1 MLQAYEDWRDSVSSG
16 GRESTSR
23 VRNPSWKM
31 ISELMGGMRST
42 KACYH
47 RIYFLLSLESEERL
61 KLISQEEAQIL
72 LHSYQDF
79 RGMAENG
86 RTDWNAI
93 YSRLPD
99 AASRGCTLADIRL
112 QCLRLLHHDATNSAG
127 QGRGQVAK
135 KQKRHSMNIPHAI
148 HSHSGAA
155 PVPSHHYT
163 L

>member
-1 MLQAYEDWRDSVSSG
+1 M
-16 GRESTSR
+16 
-23 VRNPSWKM
+23 
-31 ISELMGGMRST
+31 ST
-42 KACYH
+42 KCYLNTRH
-47 RIYFLLSLESEERL
+47 
-61 KLISQEEAQIL
+61 QAQIL

-79 RGMAENG
+79 RGTSENG

-112 QCLRLLHHDATNSAG
+112 QCLRLLHHDATNSGG

-135 KQKRHSMNIPHAI
+135 KQKRHSMNIPHTI